1 MAWGANP
8 FKFED
13 TLSEHHLFRKYFEDW
28 SGNKSLVMK
37 KLSYARK
44 KLIIWN
50 KEVFGNVKFEK
61 QVLENPRVDKFDGEG
76 MLDESLNRE

>member
-8 FKFED
+8 FKFEN

-44 KLIIWN
+44 KLKIWN

-61 QVLENPRVDKFDGEG
+61 TGT
-76 MLDESLNRE
+76 

>member
-8 FKFED
+8 FKFEN

-44 KLIIWN
+44 KLKIWN
-50 KEVFGNVKFEK
+50 EEVFGNVKFEK